1 MPKGFVAGV
10 ATPSGHLHIQRLHS
24 DVSVGSV
31 QHGEAHLPGDMSLD
45 GYVADED
52 GNSTGRRMYE
62 TMATGRRPTPLPTRR
77 RWSWTTPRCGGRPT
91 KVVYPRTLETVFRER
106 TRIERTSTP
115 TLFER

>member
-24 DVSVGSV
+24 DASVGSV
-31 QHGEAHLPGDMSLD
+31 QHGEAHL
-45 GYVADED
+45 Y
-52 GNSTGRRMYE
+52 GRRMYE